1 VLRSFRL
8 ANHRSIRQE
17 QELLLLPVY
26 DRDRPVQ
33 PVTAIYG
40 ANASGKSNL
49 LDGLAYMASAVKDS
63 YARWEP
69 NGGVPRKPFRL
80 DPAARDEPSHFV
92 VDLELHR
99 VRYSYGFAVDD
110 HTVREEWL
118 HSYPERKRRVIFE
131 RTGGDIKFGSTVSAR
146 KGKAGILEEL
156 TRPNALFL
164 SLASQ
169 VNFTEL
175 MPVYEWFTEKF
186 SLYTPATPLSADSKL
201 TDAPRLMAEII
212 AHSWLPSRE
221 VIELLKFADV
231 GISEMD
237 VVDVENHGELSKEL
251 RFTHSEHGEQF
262 GMEDESAGTR
272 AWLFI
277 AMYALACMG
286 VGGFMAVDEID
297 SSLHP
302 RLTARLLAMFQD
314 KTANEVPA
322 QLVCTTHDT
331 TLLSP
336 ILGEQVLT
344 RDQVWFTEKN
354 ETGETNLYPL
364 SDFSPRK
371 GENIERRYLGGSY
384 GAVPR
389 IVPEDLMAAMRR
401 RPHGAA

>member
-1 VLRSFRL
+1 MLRSFRL
-8 ANHRSIRQE
+8 ANHKSVRHE
-17 QELLLLPVY
+17 QELVLLPVY
-26 DRDRPVQ
+26 DHGRPVQ

-49 LDGLAYMASAVKDS
+49 LDGLAFMEEAVRSS

-69 NGGVPRKPFRL
+69 NSGIPRKPFRL

-92 VDLELHR
+92 VDLELDG
-99 VRYSYGFAVDD
+99 VRYTYGFAVDD
-110 HTVREEWL
+110 HVVREEWL
-118 HSYPERKRRVIFE
+118 YSYPERKRRVVFE

-169 VNFTEL
+169 VNFAEL
-175 MPVYEWFTEKF
+175 MPVYEWFTQMLMPSEHARRIKTLDF
-186 SLYTPATPLSADSKL
+186 MDRIGAQF
-201 TDAPRLMAEII
+201 APIYENI
-212 AHSWLPSRE
+212 
-221 VIELLKFADV
+221 VDLLKFADI
-231 GISEMD
+231 GISD
-237 VVDVENHGELSKEL
+237 VAIVDVENPTGLTKEL
-251 RFTHSEHGEQF
+251 RFIHSACDDQF
-262 GMEDESAGTR
+262 ELHDESAGTR
-272 AWLFI
+272 TWLT
-277 AMYALACMG
+277 MVTMALLVMG
-286 VGGFMAVDEID
+286 IGGTLVVDEID

-302 RLTARLLAMFQD
+302 RLTARLMALFQD
-314 KTANEVPA
+314 ETTNPNQA

-336 ILGEQVLT
+336 ILGEQVLI

-354 ETGETNLYPL
+354 EAGETNLYPL

-389 IVPEDLMAAMRR
+389 IVPEDLMTAMRG
-401 RPHGAA
+401 RPHGAMPLSVS

>member
-1 VLRSFRL
+1 MLRSFRL
-8 ANHRSIRQE
+8 ANHKSIHQE

-49 LDGLAYMASAVKDS
+49 LDGLAYMVSAVKDS

-80 DPAARDEPSHFV
+80 DPTARAEPSHFV
-92 VDLELHR
+92 VDLELDG
-99 VRYSYGFAVDD
+99 VRYTYGFAVDD
-110 HTVREEWL
+110 QVVREEWL
-118 HSYPERKRRVIFE
+118 YSYPERKRRVIFE
-131 RTGGDIKFGSTVSAR
+131 RTDSDIKFGSTVSAR
-146 KGKAGILEEL
+146 KSRASILEEL

-169 VNFTEL
+169 VNLAEL
-175 MPVYEWFTEKF
+175 IPVSEWFAENITMA
-186 SLYTPATPLSADSKL
+186 TPADLWSTFGSWHTPN
-201 TDAPRLMAEII
+201 MVAEIST
-212 AHSWLPSRE
+212 HSQPTFHKI
-221 VIELLKFADV
+221 IELLKFADV
-231 GISEMD
+231 GISD
-237 VVDVENHGELSKEL
+237 LTIVEVEGPVAFTKEL
-251 RFTHSEHGEQF
+251 RFTHSAYDDPF
-262 GMEDESAGTR
+262 GLGDESAGTR
-272 AWLFI
+272 AWLS
-277 AMYALACMG
+277 MVLYALIIMD
-286 VGGFMAVDEID
+286 VGGTLVVDEID

-302 RLTARLLAMFQD
+302 RLTARLLAMFPD
-314 KTANEVPA
+314 KTTNPRLA

-336 ILGEQVLT
+336 ILGEQPLA

-354 ETGETNLYPL
+354 AAGETKLYPL

-371 GENIERRYLGGSY
+371 GENTERRYLGGSY

-389 IVPEDLMAAMRR
+389 IFPEDFMTALRG
-401 RPHGAA
+401 RPDGAA